1 MVSLLLS
8 EALGFNGINLIVF
21 HCLGGFFCTKES
33 VGAQRGNV
41 RKQNNQNLNILLNM
55 DDETK
60 YSESEIIEEYG
71 CCGYIL
77 YQCNRIVLQQPCPY
91 PADE

>member
-8 EALGFNGINLIVF
+8 EALGFNGINVIVF
-21 HCLGGFFCTKES
+21 QCLGCFFCSKES
-33 VGAQRGNV
+33 VGAQRYNI
-41 RKQNNQNLNILLNM
+41 RKQIIQNLNILPNM

-60 YSESEIIEEYG
+60 YSESEYIAEYER
-71 CCGYIL
+71 CGYLL
-77 YQCNRIVLQQPCPY
+77 YRSNQIALQHPYPY